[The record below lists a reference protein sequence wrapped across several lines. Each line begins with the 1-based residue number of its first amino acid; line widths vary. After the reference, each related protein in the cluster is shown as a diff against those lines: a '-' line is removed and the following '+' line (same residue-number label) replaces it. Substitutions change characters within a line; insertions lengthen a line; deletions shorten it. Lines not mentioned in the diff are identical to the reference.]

1 MELSEVTL
9 GRLQDEAYAYLCRQA
24 VEERLASIE
33 REKAEIASTR
43 PPFGV
48 LARKETRDAFS
59 HSMRTVLDNE
69 AALRDRLVRI
79 EGIEKWL
86 RPILRQDVAAYL
98 ADVSP
103 DYVRFQQIR
112 ARLEDWEGAFQRLP
126 ELLLALAREL
136 RSVRQAASAGAA
148 AGGGFLNEL
157 PVLRESAVRLE
168 RQHHEILVITGVV
181 AELTHGGPHEEI
193 RVPVLPDFRRVAWVS
208 RLAVL
213 PPDQAVA
220 EVARVEKEVREFLAA
235 GAELALAR
243 LEASRDVCTSLE
255 NQAVEQYWAQ
265 LRDHA
270 RAHYVEERD
279 IDDVLEMLS
288 QRYISA
294 DIARRQQALS
304 SNPFLT
310 ER

>member
-1 MELSEVTL
+1 MELSEATL

-24 VEERLASIE
+24 VEERLASLE

-48 LARKETRDAFS
+48 LARKETREAFNR
-59 HSMRTVLDNE
+59 SMSTALDNE

-86 RPILRQDVAAYL
+86 RPILRKDVAAYL

-136 RSVRQAASAGAA
+136 RSVRQAAGAGSAA
-148 AGGGFLNEL
+148 GGFLNEL
-157 PVLRESAVRLE
+157 PVLRESALRLE
-168 RQHHEILVITGVV
+168 RQHHEILVIAGVV
-181 AELTHGGPHEEI
+181 TELTHGGPHEEI
-193 RVPVLPDFRRVAWVS
+193 RVPVLPDFRRVEWVS

-213 PPDQAVA
+213 PADQAVA